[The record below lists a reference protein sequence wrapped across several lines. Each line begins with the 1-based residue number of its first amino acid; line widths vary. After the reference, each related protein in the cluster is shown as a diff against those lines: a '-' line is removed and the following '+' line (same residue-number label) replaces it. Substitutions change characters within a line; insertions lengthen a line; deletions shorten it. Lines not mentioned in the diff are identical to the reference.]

1 MLHLQETESKEAA
14 DALGGAR
21 KRRLVPGADTTASE
35 FAATFAALR
44 DCADNSF
51 ADVQRMHLVHELSI
65 PEQVRRLRNQILQ
78 QFPGLNEQVLRVAI
92 GALSVYRLRLTD
104 MHVREMVLLLWV
116 VEGDSH
122 MRCHNGKL
130 YFFPFGCLCDP
141 SRHST
146 TGHTGKMQKIFS
158 ASRRLLSLD
167 GKCPA
172 DD

>member
-1 MLHLQETESKEAA
+1 M
-14 DALGGAR
+14 
-21 KRRLVPGADTTASE
+21 
-35 FAATFAALR
+35 
-44 DCADNSF
+44 
-51 ADVQRMHLVHELSI
+51 
-65 PEQVRRLRNQILQ
+65 
-78 QFPGLNEQVLRVAI
+78 AI